1 MGCGGLSAVLERLE
15 VTCVELLR
23 IRLLSI
29 HDELVL
35 MGLIM
40 HRLIVC
46 LVDLSLVAMPMLLL
60 MLAPS

>member
-46 LVDLSLVAMPMLLL
+46 LVDLSLVAVPMLLL